1 MEDRRRLS
9 HDAEAA
15 RRFQRQLRTVAPP
28 PERYAPRDIQYDE
41 SGYPIERERGGIAAR
56 VRRLITG

>member
-1 MEDRRRLS
+1 MEDRRRPTGS
-9 HDAEAA
+9 AEAA

-28 PERYAPRDIQYDE
+28 ERYARPEIQYDE
-41 SGYPIERERGGIAAR
+41 SGYPLERERGGIAAR